1 MEQLAI
7 VLFGLE
13 STHLNKC
20 ADSEKAAYNRM
31 AAYFLLFI
39 LSSFLSFYYFF
50 YLLTLNYFSSLP
62 LALVLSFVFFSI
74 IRFTL
79 LTVQLPLGEKP
90 TLKKLLLNGAN
101 IFRIILFGLLI
112 YAVSIPLSSF
122 VFRQNINTGL
132 SIYKDNLFSDF
143 MISKEKMS
151 NQQLGSIQSL
161 IDKKKEELKFLQE
174 SETNRGILKFK
185 TERIQRQIVLFQKN
199 LKTKHVKL
207 KRDNKS
213 LFEQYKSNLNRAGMP
228 FKRFELMFSEA
239 NSILILLLI
248 FCCLFLLLPL
258 YMYVRFAN
266 KFQYSLYFSE
276 EMVQLIVTEY
286 NRALLECKDYLL
298 ANYGYSVQQVSL
310 YNDPPFNR
318 SRVFIAPKEIKA
330 VNLFD
335 HYTPIG

>member
-1 MEQLAI
+1 
-7 VLFGLE
+7 
-13 STHLNKC
+13 
-20 ADSEKAAYNRM
+20 
-31 AAYFLLFI
+31 
-39 LSSFLSFYYFF
+39 
-50 YLLTLNYFSSLP
+50 
-62 LALVLSFVFFSI
+62 
-74 IRFTL
+74 
-79 LTVQLPLGEKP
+79 
-90 TLKKLLLNGAN
+90 
-101 IFRIILFGLLI
+101 
-112 YAVSIPLSSF
+112 
-122 VFRQNINTGL
+122 
-132 SIYKDNLFSDF
+132 
-143 MISKEKMS
+143 MS

-185 TERIQRQIVLFQKN
+185 TERIQKQIVLFQKN
-199 LKTKHVKL
+199 LKTKHLKL
-207 KRDNKS
+207 KRDNKL

-228 FKRFELMFSEA
+228 FKRFELMFSEP